1 MKLQHRLAWPG
12 FVAFALTLVAGVAQA
27 QDARVQEMERQLK
40 ERDKVITELLE
51 RVEDLE
57 RRVGVQR
64 PARGP
69 AEPPEQ
75 DVAPSADKGRAERSE
90 RAPGAVAVDEGA
102 AERALERSLARE
114 GALLLPTG
122 FLEIEPSVTYARQE
136 DSTPS
141 FVASG
146 GGVLAAETE
155 RNANNLTADLALR
168 LGMPWDSQLEIG
180 LPYRWRGVETVTNV
194 GFTPTESSSE
204 SGAGLGDV
212 RVGLAKTLFREAL
225 WRPDLVARVTWDSNS
240 GETSDNGVSL
250 GGGFHELRGSL
261 TAIKR
266 QDPIAFVGGMSYQ
279 HAFENDDVRP
289 GPTVAAN
296 FGGFIALSPETS
308 LRLLL
313 SGAYQVEPELDGS
326 AIDGSDR
333 TLASLT
339 VGGSTLLARGTLLN
353 LSAGIGLTDD
363 ADDFSIMLS
372 LPIRFREPLF

>member
-1 MKLQHRLAWPG
+1 MQHRFIRRGL
-12 FVAFALTLVAGVAQA
+12 VAFALTLVTTMAQA
-27 QDARVQEMERQLK
+27 QDARIQELERQLK
-40 ERDKVITELLE
+40 QRDKVITELLE

-57 RRVGVQR
+57 RRAGVQR

-75 DVAPSADKGRAERSE
+75 DVAPTAEKDRTEGSE
-90 RAPGAVAVDEGA
+90 RTPGAVAVEKGA
-102 AERALERSLARE
+102 AERALERSLTRE
-114 GALLLPTG
+114 GALLLPSG
-122 FLEIEPSVTYARQE
+122 ILELEPSFTYARQE

-168 LGMPWDSQLEIG
+168 LGLPWDSQLEIG

-194 GFTPTESSSE
+194 GFATTDSSSE
-204 SGAGLGDV
+204 SGAGLGDL
-212 RVGLAKTLFREAL
+212 RLGLAKTLFREAL

-266 QDPIAFVGGMSYQ
+266 QDPIAFVGGVSYQ
-279 HAFENDDVRP
+279 HAFAHDQIRP
-289 GPTVAAN
+289 GPTVSAN
-296 FGGFIALSPETS
+296 FGSFIALSPETS

-313 SGAYQVEPELDGS
+313 SGAYQFETELAGMQ
-326 AIDGSDR
+326 IEGSDR
-333 TLASLT
+333 TIATFL

-353 LSAGIGLTDD
+353 LSAGIGLSDD
-363 ADDFSIMLS
+363 ADDFSILLS
-372 LPIRFREPLF
+372 LPIRFGKPLF

>member
-1 MKLQHRLAWPG
+1 MKMLHRFIRLG
-12 FVAFALTLVAGVAQA
+12 FVAFALTLVAAVAQA
-27 QDARVQEMERQLK
+27 QDARVQELERQLK
-40 ERDKVITELLE
+40 ERDKVVTELLE

-75 DVAPSADKGRAERSE
+75 DVAPSADKGERSK
-90 RAPGAVAVDEGA
+90 RAPGAIVVDEGA

-114 GALLLPTG
+114 GAFLLPSG
-122 FLEIEPSVTYARQE
+122 ILEIEPSFTYARQE

-146 GGVLAAETE
+146 GGILAAETE

-168 LGMPWDSQLEIG
+168 LGLPWDSQLEIG

-194 GFTPTESSSE
+194 GFAPTESSSE

-225 WRPDLVARVTWDSNS
+225 WRPDMVARVTWDSNS

-250 GGGFHELRGSL
+250 GGGFHEVRGSL

-279 HAFENDDVRP
+279 HAFENDNVRP

-313 SGAYQVEPELDGS
+313 SGAYQFETELDGS
-326 AIDGSDR
+326 EIDGSDR
-333 TLASLT
+333 TLASL
-339 VGGSTLLARGTLLN
+339 VIGGSTLLARGTLLN
-353 LSAGIGLTDD
+353 LSAGIGLTND

-372 LPIRFREPLF
+372 LPIRLREPLF